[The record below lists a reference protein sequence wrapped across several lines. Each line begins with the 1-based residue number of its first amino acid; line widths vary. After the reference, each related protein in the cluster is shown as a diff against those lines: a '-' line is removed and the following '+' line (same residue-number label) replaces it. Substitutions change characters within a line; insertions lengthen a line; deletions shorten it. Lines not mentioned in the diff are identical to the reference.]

1 MKYVITSGKAPEAI
15 LAELSKKEGEV
26 ADYLETSRE
35 YRSEVDVFDDF
46 TAEERDR
53 KFGKAPA
60 TVWENIQGY
69 TNNPEK
75 VASLTLGGAF
85 EQDLMDSFMA
95 GILKR
100 WTLELANR
108 IVPANI
114 QLVRSLQAVHDTA
127 DAFDSANWNKVNT
140 LRLYLAK
147 DSVDS
152 KSLFTRI
159 TDALAK
165 GDYDTAST
173 LQVEMN
179 EKVLELEALY
189 AEYTRNIL

>member
-1 MKYVITSGKAPEAI
+1 
-15 LAELSKKEGEV
+15 
-26 ADYLETSRE
+26 
-35 YRSEVDVFDDF
+35 
-46 TAEERDR
+46 
-53 KFGKAPA
+53 
-60 TVWENIQGY
+60 
-69 TNNPEK
+69 
-75 VASLTLGGAF
+75 
-85 EQDLMDSFMA
+85 MA

-100 WTLELANR
+100 WKLELANR

-114 QLVRSLQAVHDTA
+114 QLVRSLQAIHDAA

-147 DSVDS
+147 DSADS

-165 GDYDTAST
+165 GDYNTASA

-179 EKVLELEALY
+179 EKVVELEALY